1 MFDGTSGVFFKS
13 PVGLFNP
20 EVMFFICEAVVG
32 KVAGFIKRTFVV
44 FTIGIGQDG
53 SNGLFVGP

>member
-1 MFDGTSGVFFKS
+1 MFFKS

-32 KVAGFIKRTFVV
+32 KVTGFIECTVVV

-53 SNGLFVGP
+53 SYRFLISF